1 MKIYLICFLIF
12 LIISNFKLFMDTQE
26 YVIEFLSDEWIRN
39 IAVTTICIFLYLF
52 LGKFVSV
59 KNKLNY
65 AKIISFILIFIT
77 LTNHGRLILN
87 GNWNISE
94 NLPLQLCS
102 ISNLIA
108 CTILFIPKN
117 KTLFE
122 FLFYAGII
130 GAIQA
135 FLTPQIN
142 YYDDSLYRYIEYHVT
157 HAGIILLPIYMFQH
171 LNYKLRKYS
180 WLKML
185 LYLNILVAIIMPLNF
200 QIDSNYMYIAYPPE
214 VNNPLIIGEWP
225 YYILFWEVIV
235 LMFTYSLYVIST
247 RKKV

>member
-1 MKIYLICFLIF
+1 METK
-12 LIISNFKLFMDTQE
+12 E
-26 YVIEFLSDEWIRN
+26 YVIEFLSNEWIRN
-39 IAVTTICIFLYLF
+39 MAVTIICIFLYLF

-65 AKIISFILIFIT
+65 AKVISFVLIFIT

-108 CTILFIPKN
+108 CIILFIPKN

-157 HAGIILLPIYMFQH
+157 HAGIILLPIYMFQY

-185 LYLNILVAIIMPLNF
+185 LI
-200 QIDSNYMYIAYPPE
+200 
-214 VNNPLIIGEWP
+214 
-225 YYILFWEVIV
+225 
-235 LMFTYSLYVIST
+235 
-247 RKKV
+247 